1 MKQYRLFSLDERLA
15 CCGKFV
21 RKNAKV
27 VDVGTDHAYLPI
39 YLVKTGII
47 THAIASDLREG
58 PLANAEKNINRY
70 GLAEHIKTV
79 LSNGLENVSETE
91 ADDII
96 ISGMG
101 GEVIIDIIKNAKWLK
116 NTDKRLI
123 LQPMS
128 EDEKLRD
135 FLKDNKF
142 FIEREEAVISKNKV
156 YTVMSV
162 KYVEQKFN
170 VQKLYTYIG
179 QLKAHSS
186 LEAATYIQKKIK
198 SLEKRAIGLKTLNK
212 TSEYVEICEIIEE
225 LKRLIERNNLHG
237 YS

>member
-1 MKQYRLFSLDERLA
+1 MKPYRFFSLDERLA

-39 YLVKTGII
+39 YLVKTRVI
-47 THAIASDLREG
+47 TQAIASDLKEG

-96 ISGMG
+96 MSGMG

-116 NTDKRLI
+116 NVDKRLI

-128 EDEKLRD
+128 EDEKLRE
-135 FLKDNKF
+135 FLKDNMF
-142 FIEREEAVISKNKV
+142 FIEREGAVISKNKV

-162 KYVEQKFN
+162 KYVVKKFN
-170 VQKLYTYIG
+170 VPKLYTHIG
-179 QLKAHSS
+179 QLKADSS
-186 LEAATYIQKKIK
+186 LETATYIQKKIK
-198 SLEKRAIGLKTLNK
+198 SLEKRAIGLKALNK
-212 TSEYVEICEIIEE
+212 TLEYMDICKIIEE
-225 LKRLIERNNLHG
+225 LKRLIERNKLHD

>member
-1 MKQYRLFSLDERLA
+1 MKPCRLFSLDERLA
-15 CCGKFV
+15 CCRKFV
-21 RKNAKV
+21 RKNANV

-101 GEVIIDIIKNAKWLK
+101 GEVIIDIIKAKWLK

>member
-1 MKQYRLFSLDERLA
+1 MKPYRLFSLDERLA
-15 CCGKFV
+15 CCGKFA

-47 THAIASDLREG
+47 THAIASDLRED

-79 LSNGLENVSETE
+79 LSNGLENVPETE

-116 NTDKRLI
+116 NADKRLI

-162 KYVEQKFN
+162 KYVERKFN

-179 QLKAHSS
+179 QLKADFS
-186 LEAATYIQKKIK
+186 LETATYIQKKIK
-198 SLEKRAIGLKTLNK
+198 SLEKKAIGLKALNK
-212 TSEYVEICEIIEE
+212 TSEYVEMCGIIDE
-225 LKRLIERNNLHG
+225 LKRLVERNNLHG

>member
-1 MKQYRLFSLDERLA
+1 MKPYRLFSLDERLA
-15 CCGKFV
+15 CCVKFV

-79 LSNGLENVSETE
+79 LSNGLENVPETE

-101 GEVIIDIIKNAKWLK
+101 GEVIIDIIKAKWLK

>member
-1 MKQYRLFSLDERLA
+1 M
-15 CCGKFV
+15 
-21 RKNAKV
+21 
-27 VDVGTDHAYLPI
+27 
-39 YLVKTGII
+39 
-47 THAIASDLREG
+47 RED

-79 LSNGLENVSETE
+79 LSNGLENVPETE

-116 NTDKRLI
+116 NADKRLI

-162 KYVEQKFN
+162 KYVERKFN

-179 QLKAHSS
+179 QLKADFS
-186 LEAATYIQKKIK
+186 LETATYIQKKIK
-198 SLEKRAIGLKTLNK
+198 SLEKKAIGLKALNK
-212 TSEYVEICEIIEE
+212 TSEYVEMCGIIDE
-225 LKRLIERNNLHG
+225 LKRLVERNNLHG